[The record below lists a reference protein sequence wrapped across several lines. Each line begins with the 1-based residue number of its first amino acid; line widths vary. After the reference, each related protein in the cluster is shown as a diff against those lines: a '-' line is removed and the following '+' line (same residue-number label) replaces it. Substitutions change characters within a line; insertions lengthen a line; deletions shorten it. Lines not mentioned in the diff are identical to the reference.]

1 MDILIKLEQT
11 ISAGAE
17 MNEAVQ
23 KTQDMLLGLL
33 QVLMV
38 RIGSSI
44 DTETGEKIVK
54 LIIMVFEQQ
63 QRVTDQG
70 LIAY

>member
-1 MDILIKLEQT
+1 MSILVKLEQT
-11 ISAGAE
+11 ITNQMS
-17 MNEAVQ
+17 EALQ
-23 KTQDMLLGLL
+23 NTQNMLLGLL

-38 RIGSSI
+38 RIGSEV

-54 LIIMVFEQQ
+54 LIILIFEQQ

>member
-1 MDILIKLEQT
+1 
-11 ISAGAE
+11 
-17 MNEAVQ
+17 
-23 KTQDMLLGLL
+23 MLLGLL

-38 RIGSSI
+38 RIGSEV

-54 LIIMVFEQQ
+54 LIILVFEQQ